1 VTYPSFSFD
10 VLKSDHRGSALE
22 YIASSRPGPARCRP
36 VVRTHPYNANSKAHS
51 IPGSP
56 DGDNEPEAMKEGE
69 YGDGESGAQEGK
81 KHVCTKCA
89 KRFNRPSSLR
99 IHFNTHTGAMPF
111 RCPHPSCGR
120 AFNVNSNMRR
130 HFRNHASS
138 VSTSAPN
145 TNSAPT
151 TDSISPTV
159 LTAFSPTSMSSPVSY
174 LSSLT
179 SYAPSPT
186 SYSPTSTPRASW
198 SASSG
203 SSFS

>member
-1 VTYPSFSFD
+1 TYPSFSFD
-10 VLKSDHRGSALE
+10 VLKSDHPGSALE
-22 YIASSRPGPARCRP
+22 YIASSRPGPAP
-36 VVRTHPYNANSKAHS
+36 HS

-89 KRFNRPSSLR
+89 KRLR

-159 LTAFSPTSMSSPVSY
+159 LTVDTAC
-174 LSSLT
+174 
-179 SYAPSPT
+179 
-186 SYSPTSTPRASW
+186 R
-198 SASSG
+198 
-203 SSFS
+203 